1 MKLQKPLITI
11 IFIVLLGVNLI
22 FFSLTSIGKSIS
34 TKEITEKIV
43 NKYDINK
50 TILEDLNVKKNITE
64 YKYSPLVFSY
74 INKEKEEELKE
85 KIIKNIDDNRENLID
100 EKEITSLLKRSVF
113 TYEIKNGVDTM
124 GIVNSDI
131 ELYSYKVSQY
141 INNDFLNTMNF
152 FRIFSSSFFS
162 TIAFSILILLLVGII
177 IVEKRNGFLI
187 SGIITFIYSFFV
199 YFLNNNFFNYEF
211 ISNTYFGGLKGLK
224 LSLDNTYMICFILS
238 FVLLLIY
245 IVKYIKKV
253 LRDIR
258 INSYISSWR

>member
-22 FFSLTSIGKSIS
+22 FFSLTFIGKAIT

-50 TILEDLNVKKNITE
+50 TILEDTNIKKHIRE
-64 YKYSPLVFSY
+64 YKYSPLVFNY

-85 KIIKNIDDNRENLID
+85 NIIKNINNNRENLID

-113 TYEIKNGVDTM
+113 SYEIKNGVDTM
-124 GIVNSDI
+124 GIVNNDI

-152 FRIFSSSFFS
+152 FKFFSNNFFS
-162 TIAFSILILLLVGII
+162 TIAFSILILLLIGII
-177 IVEKRNGFLI
+177 IEEKRNGFLI
-187 SGIITFIYSFFV
+187 SGIITFIYSFFI
-199 YFLNNNFFNYEF
+199 YYLNNNFFNYEF
-211 ISNTYFGGLKGLK
+211 ISNIYFNGLKGLK

-245 IVKYIKKV
+245 IIKYIKKV